1 MTMVPT
7 DESFMPNADDKS
19 GTLVQ
24 NVPMP
29 VEGYIIYTQVALDLG
44 EKNKL
49 GIERQM
55 ALNLQ
60 IAGAIKNG
68 HLRTYDVGLGL
79 PCEPKEATPY
89 VRPDEVKDWLKSIG
103 YPLEWE
109 MDKPGQKGARRRSTL
124 SPAETEKL
132 IQRENELRKQGV
144 KKYAQQ
150 ASEEFNI
157 DPSAARKEK
166 RKYQDSQISPHDP
179 FSRARA
185 KSGKSRERLK

>member
-7 DESFMPNADDKS
+7 DESFIPNADDKS
-19 GTLVQ
+19 GTLVYE
-24 NVPMP
+24 VPMP
-29 VEGYIIYTQVALDLG
+29 VEGYVIYTQVALDFG
-44 EKNKL
+44 EKNTL
-49 GIERQM
+49 GIERQT

-60 IAGAIKNG
+60 MAGAIKNG
-68 HLRTYDVGLGL
+68 HLRTYDVGVGL

-109 MDKPGQKGARRRSTL
+109 MDNPGQKGARRRSTL
-124 SPAETEKL
+124 SPAETENL
-132 IQRENELRKQGV
+132 IKRENELRKQGV
-144 KKYAQQ
+144 KNYAQQ

-166 RKYQDSQISPHDP
+166 RKYQDSQISAHDP

-185 KSGKSRERLK
+185 KSGKSREHLK

>member
-1 MTMVPT
+1 MVPT
-7 DESFMPNADDKS
+7 DESVMPNADDKS

-49 GIERQM
+49 GIERQT

-79 PCEPKEATPY
+79 PCDPKEATPY

-109 MDKPGQKGARRRSTL
+109 MDKSSQKGVRRRSKL

-132 IQRENELRKQGV
+132 IQRRNELRKQGV
-144 KKYAQQ
+144 KNYAQR

-185 KSGKSRERLK
+185 KSGKNRERLK